1 MTTFCASTP
10 TRILPYRSIDA
21 LISDRLE
28 YPRSAEQNHIKKNSI
43 HELSPLSIL
52 TPLLSFMSVST
63 FQSLPTPSSTPPPEL
78 DKYIINE
85 SPCFQKKPTSPPPP
99 SIPRLKLYSHFFLLV
114 QKYLKELDGRD
125 KSIKVIQY
133 AFKILL
139 HHGLVNPKH
148 WSSMVS
154 SFSLTRKILRLG
166 LAIGPTRKL
175 LLEPT
180 PSLWN
185 SCVLVNEIGNTVA
198 DDIYCLYKLG
208 VVNSK
213 LGKRAEVISM
223 YCWFLGIMHDL
234 HENYQTLQQLK
245 AKGSDQQEKIFM
257 TQISLSK
264 LMMDG
269 IFCGM

>member
-1 MTTFCASTP
+1 
-10 TRILPYRSIDA
+10 
-21 LISDRLE
+21 
-28 YPRSAEQNHIKKNSI
+28 
-43 HELSPLSIL
+43 
-52 TPLLSFMSVST
+52 MSVST

-78 DKYIINE
+78 EKYIIDE
-85 SPCFQKKPTSPPPP
+85 SPCFEKRRQPP
-99 SIPRLKLYSHFFLLV
+99 IPRLQLYSQFFLLV

-125 KSIKVIQY
+125 KSIKIIQY

-139 HHGLVNPKH
+139 HHGLVNPKK

-154 SFSLTRKILRLG
+154 SFSMTRKILRLG

-208 VVNSK
+208 VVNSN
-213 LGKRAEVISM
+213 LGKRAEIISM

-234 HENYQTLQQLK
+234 HENYQSLQQLK
-245 AKGSDQQEKIFM
+245 ANNKPDQQEKIIM

-269 IFCGM
+269 IFCACDIWSPSFANGVQAWSGFFSGALSGYKLWRKCASSSSSSSS

>member
-1 MTTFCASTP
+1 
-10 TRILPYRSIDA
+10 
-21 LISDRLE
+21 
-28 YPRSAEQNHIKKNSI
+28 
-43 HELSPLSIL
+43 
-52 TPLLSFMSVST
+52 MSVST

-78 DKYIINE
+78 DKYIIDE
-85 SPCFQKKPTSPPPP
+85 SPCFEKRRQQP
-99 SIPRLKLYSHFFLLV
+99 IPRLQLYSQFFLLV

-125 KSIKVIQY
+125 KSIKIIQY

-139 HHGLVNPKH
+139 HYNLVNRKK

-154 SFSLTRKILRLG
+154 SFSMTRKILRLG
-166 LAIGPTRKL
+166 LAIGPCRKL

-208 VVNSK
+208 VVDGK
-213 LGKRAEVISM
+213 LGKRAEIVSM

-234 HENYQTLQQLK
+234 HENFQTLQQLK
-245 AKGSDQQEKIFM
+245 ANKSDQQEKIFM

-269 IFCGM
+269 IFCACDIWSPSFASGVQAWAGFFSGVLSGYKLWRKCASSSSSS